1 MPSERHR
8 FDVWSFMF
16 GASFAV
22 LAALTIWLPVE
33 PGWAITIGRAMGP
46 AILVLIGIG
55 LLVSVVQA
63 RRPEQAGD
71 PLPAE
76 LFRGTEHLVDDVDH
90 AVAGGDVGLDDD
102 GVTDH
107 DRLALDGD
115 R

>member
-1 MPSERHR
+1 MSGLSYSALYSPS
-8 FDVWSFMF
+8 WPLS
-16 GASFAV
+16 
-22 LAALTIWLPVE
+22 IWLPVE

-46 AILVLIGIG
+46 AILVLIGIDCCLRRAG
-55 LLVSVVQA
+55 
-63 RRPEQAGD
+63 RRPHGAEA

-76 LFRGTEHLVDDVDH
+76 PLRETEHLVDDVDH
-90 AVAGGDVGLDDD
+90 AVAGDDVGLDDD